1 MNFITRIISEY
12 FMFKLKFDR
21 SILFESIAFSVEVY
35 EYSFLIFAILQFYI
49 WRTICNYFSKNIL

>member
-49 WRTICNYFSKNIL
+49 

>member
-21 SILFESIAFSVEVY
+21 SILFESIAFEVH

-49 WRTICNYFSKNIL
+49 

>member
-12 FMFKLKFDR
+12 VFMFKLKFDR
-21 SILFESIAFSVEVY
+21 SILFELIAFSVEVY

-49 WRTICNYFSKNIL
+49 